1 MEVPKKLEILRK
13 LENDFHEISEI
24 ESDLYLEML
33 ADYSNPELA
42 DITDEIAISY
52 KQMEILTKEIID
64 VYMEVRVM
72 VRKRKNM

>member
-33 ADYSNPELA
+33 VDYSNPELA
-42 DITDEIAISY
+42 NITDEIAISY

-64 VYMEVRVM
+64 VYMEVRTM